1 MFDVL
6 SNFFYWAGVTYPG
19 MIRELIA
26 FLIACMVVFFIG
38 FVYVKLFE
46 RLG

>member
-1 MFDVL
+1 MTDVL
-6 SNFFYWAGVTYPG
+6 SNFFYWAGVTYSG
-19 MIRELIA
+19 MIGEIIA
-26 FLIACMVVFFIG
+26 FLIVCSVVFLIG